1 MRENRTCG
9 SEGGEGIKPFPSP
22 IGEGRITPYRH
33 GRNKSAVTA
42 GRPNTK
48 TYEPFDQDIICHA
61 DNAERPPCSS
71 LTITKR

>member
-22 IGEGRITPYRH
+22 IGEGRIAPYRH
-33 GRNKSAVTA
+33 GRNKS
-42 GRPNTK
+42 GRDGRETEHQK
-48 TYEPFDQDIICHA
+48 YEPFDQDIICHA